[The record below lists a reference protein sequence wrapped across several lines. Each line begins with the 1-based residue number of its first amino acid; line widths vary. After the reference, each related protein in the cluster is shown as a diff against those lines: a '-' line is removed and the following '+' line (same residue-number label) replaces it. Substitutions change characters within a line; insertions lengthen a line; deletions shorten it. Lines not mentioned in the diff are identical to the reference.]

1 VLQRSPERRRIRDT
15 DTSDLTP
22 FAEDRPRAPATWRT
36 RDVKTVVAIAR
47 AIAPQVGVTRVAD
60 VTGLDR
66 IGIPVVMVIRPNA
79 FGAAVSQGKGCD
91 LAAATASGL
100 MEAIEAWHAE
110 HLVIERRLASYET
123 LARDAAALDVA
134 RLPPRRQSA
143 WRPDLPMWWVEG
155 RDLLGDRPVWVPHQL
170 VHGDYRL
177 PPPPGTSCFCA
188 SSNGLAAGSG
198 PQEALLHALCEVIER
213 DAVALWH
220 ASPPARRDAARVDL
234 ATVNDPV
241 AVELLARLDAADM
254 SVAVWDVTSDV
265 GVPAFRAE
273 IAERGARLPS
283 FHLAPA
289 VGAGC
294 HPSSG
299 VALCRALTE
308 AAQSRLTVISGARD
322 DLDDSAYQADD
333 AQPRIATAR
342 TSLPR
347 DPMPLDFRARSSLP
361 EVSIADAVESIL
373 RRLCAV
379 GVSQA
384 ALVDLSHPD
393 FDVSVVRVVVPGL
406 ETSCEHPFYM
416 PGPRARAVMGAAR
429 VRPIARRM
437 F

>member
-1 VLQRSPERRRIRDT
+1 M
-15 DTSDLTP
+15 
-22 FAEDRPRAPATWRT
+22 
-36 RDVKTVVAIAR
+36 VAIAR
-47 AIAPQVGVTRVAD
+47 AIAPHIGVTRVAD

-110 HLVIERRLASYET
+110 QLAIEPLLASYET
-123 LARDAAALDVA
+123 IARDTTVLDVV

-143 WRPDLPMWWVEG
+143 WRPDLPMWWVEA
-155 RDLLGDRPVWVPHQL
+155 RDLLGGGPVWVPHQL

-188 SSNGLAAGSG
+188 SSNGLAAGSE
-198 PQEALLHALCEVIER
+198 PREALLHALCEVVER

-220 ASPPARRDAARVDL
+220 ASPPARRDAARIDP
-234 ATVNDPV
+234 ATVDDSA

-254 SVAVWDVTSDV
+254 DVALWDVTSDV

-283 FHLAPA
+283 FHEVPA
-289 VGAGC
+289 VGTGC
-294 HPSSG
+294 HPSTG

-322 DLDDSAYQADD
+322 DLDDSAYGIRD
-333 AQPRIATAR
+333 AQPPVAPAHAR
-342 TSLPR
+342 PPR
-347 DPMPLDFRARSSLP
+347 DHTPLDFRARLSLP
-361 EVSIADAVESIL
+361 AAGLREAVESIL
-373 RRLCAV
+373 QRLRSV
-379 GVSQA
+379 GVPQVA
-384 ALVDLSHPD
+384 MVDLSRPE

-406 ETSCEHPFYM
+406 ETSCEHPFYV
-416 PGPRARAVMGAAR
+416 PGRRARAVMGAAR
-429 VRPIARRM
+429 MRPIARRM

>member
-1 VLQRSPERRRIRDT
+1 M
-15 DTSDLTP
+15 
-22 FAEDRPRAPATWRT
+22 
-36 RDVKTVVAIAR
+36 VAVAR

-91 LAAATASGL
+91 LAAAMASGL
-100 MEAIEAWHAE
+100 MEAIESWHAE
-110 HLVIERRLASYET
+110 RLAIEPLLASYE
-123 LARDAAALDVA
+123 AISSDATALDVT

-155 RDLLGDRPVWVPHQL
+155 RDLLGGGPVWVPHQL

-188 SSNGLAAGSG
+188 SSNGLAAGSE
-198 PQEALLHALCEVIER
+198 PSEALLHALCEVIER

-220 ASPPARRDAARVDL
+220 ASPLARRDAARVDL
-234 ATVNDPV
+234 ATVDDPV
-241 AVELLARLDAADM
+241 AVDLLARLDAADM

-273 IAERGARLPS
+273 IGERGARLPS
-283 FHLAPA
+283 FHEAPA
-289 VGAGC
+289 AGAGC
-294 HPSSG
+294 HPNSG

-322 DLDDSAYQADD
+322 DLDDGAYGVDHH
-333 AQPRIATAR
+333 QPRVAPAR
-342 TSLPR
+342 ARPPCAPT
-347 DPMPLDFRARSSLP
+347 PLDFRARSSLP
-361 EVSIADAVESIL
+361 EVSVGDAVESIL
-373 RRLCAV
+373 RRLRAV

-384 ALVDLSHPD
+384 ALVDLSRPD

-406 ETSCEHPFYM
+406 ETNCEHLFYV
-416 PGPRARAVMGAAR
+416 PGRRARAVMGVAR